1 MHVVILQSKSN
12 FSTVLFVTVKCIVTC
27 VEDSAQQDLFVI
39 ECSWI
44 HMWHMLPNALNSQWL
59 QYELIALHQIDSI
72 LPWSTSYSQCVLTI
86 AAASL
91 WGMMCNIYGICECR
105 SPTDHADTSQRMCH
119 NCSCGMRAVKKL
131 TWYCTRI
138 GSTPNEVSQGPS
150 LQLDL
155 PLLVECTS
163 VSKHLFMPI
172 ACVTTRLW

>member
-1 MHVVILQSKSN
+1 MHCYMCWRQCTAGLICFWMFMDTHVACIAGCNIWADSTASN
-12 FSTVLFVTVKCIVTC
+12 
-27 VEDSAQQDLFVI
+27 
-39 ECSWI
+39 
-44 HMWHMLPNALNSQWL
+44 
-59 QYELIALHQIDSI
+59 SI

-91 WGMMCNIYGICECR
+91 WGVMCNTYGICECR

-119 NCSCGMRAVKKL
+119 NYSCGMRAVEKL

-155 PLLVECTS
+155 PLLAECTS